1 MEPKIILEC
10 NCFLG
15 ESPYWHKTSN
25 SFFWVDIEG
34 GILYKYHMTTKET
47 KHWKFNHKLSL
58 VIEGDNDNLI
68 LALDLKIASFDL
80 ITEKLEWLSKLDGN
94 GIVHRFN
101 DGKCDDKGTL
111 WIGALNKIFEPNS
124 GSLYSVGKE
133 MKFKKH
139 IDNLTI
145 SNGIAWT
152 EDNKT
157 MYFIDSPTQQVRA
170 YDFDSINNKITFQK
184 IVIQVPKDL
193 GSPDGM
199 AIDKNG
205 NLWIAHYGGHGVFCW
220 DPTKGEIIDKIQ
232 LPIPNVTSCCF
243 GGKDLDQILITS
255 AMENLSKEDIEK
267 HPLSGNTFIVKSKTQ
282 GFLPNKFKF
291 NLS

>member
-34 GILYKYHMTTKET
+34 GILYKYHMTSKKT

-58 VIEGDNDNLI
+58 VIEGENDNLI

-111 WIGALNKIFEPNS
+111 WIGALNKSFKPNS

-170 YDFDSINNKITFQK
+170 YDFDSFNNKITFQK

-255 AMENLSKEDIEK
+255 AMENLSKEDVEK
-267 HPLSGNTFIVKSKTQ
+267 ISS
-282 GFLPNKFKF
+282 
-291 NLS
+291 